1 MNQTPRKV
9 SVNDTKQK
17 KQMSIMSFFSTPKTK
32 KIQPQEVTPESRK
45 ESPNSLK
52 KNTQNEKSPTS
63 KKNEEYLIKNIEKLN
78 IERTNSFSPTV
89 GKENINNNKKKL
101 VEEKL
106 NHRYNSDSDSEEDMP
121 IIHKR
126 KSKRIKIEH
135 MEVET
140 PKEEI
145 IKNENEEENEEMP
158 KKQLRHLRR
167 GTQMKKRINY
177 KESDSEGSDNDD
189 SDEYV
194 PKNEESDEDE
204 YKDDAV
210 EEEEPETASEESDDD
225 IVYDDTKKKSNRR
238 VNLSKSSSSDNIS
251 NNKSNSFKSPLE
263 KLSAFRSPKM
273 PTKTFGLS
281 TQQEK
286 RKEKE
291 EKFKEKNEDRYSW
304 LMDIRDENGKRPG
317 DEDYDPRTL
326 YIPPSAWKKFT
337 PFERQYWEIKAKH
350 WEKVVFFKKGKFYEL
365 YEKDADIGH
374 QEFDLKMTDRVNM
387 RMVGVPE
394 ASFEQWASQFVAK
407 GYKVAKVDQMET
419 ALKKSMNA
427 RNSKSKEEKVI
438 KRELS
443 QVLTAGTLV
452 DSGFLTND
460 MSAFC
465 MSIKEELQPIKGVS
479 ESYMVTEDRSPPK
492 FGVCIVDTTT
502 ASFKFSTFVDD
513 IDRTRF
519 ETLLI
524 QYKPKEIVIER
535 GGLSQRTIQMLKRV
549 VGNKDLW
556 NILIPEKEFWGPE
569 KTELELK
576 VQNYFG
582 DSKSKENEKDSG
594 DVEMN
599 TSNEDDAMDI
609 DDNNNKD
616 AYKNWPPVLKQ
627 AVKEPVLLSAIG
639 GLLWYLQSLKID
651 HELFSLKNF
660 SFYDPV
666 DDSKSLILDGQT
678 LINLEVFQNSGDGS
692 TEGTLFELLE
702 HCTTPFGKRQFRN
715 WICHPLRDIDAIE
728 DRLNASD
735 DMLNIYVEENNSS
748 LVDYIDTIL
757 RKLPDLER
765 IISRIHAGSCKVKEF
780 IQSLKAFT
788 IIMELFINSL
798 NSQVD
803 HLTSKRLK
811 KIAQF
816 GFFDVLKE
824 ELAWFQNAFDWEK
837 AIRDNNITPVD
848 GYDENYDETKQ
859 AIKDI
864 EMELQDYLRKI
875 QKKFGS
881 KEIVYKDLGKEIYQI
896 QIPKRLVKNVP
907 KDWIQMSKTQAVN
920 RYYNASLRDDIQRLN
935 EAKELF
941 NDAESEVKIRI
952 YQRFDAHYDKW
963 LEVIKLVAEVDCLA
977 CLARCRE
984 VLGEPSCRP
993 EFVSTMDTDMTESS
1007 VLELTELRHPCINVG
1022 VTQDFIPNDT
1032 YLGGVYNELDG
1043 TMDTGKE
1050 RPKLILLT
1058 GPNMGGKS
1066 TLLRQTCIAVIMAQI
1081 GCYVPARKCRLTP
1094 FDRIFTRIGANDNI
1108 LAGQSTFMIELA
1120 ETSKI
1125 LKEATPR
1132 SLVIL
1137 DELGRGTSTF
1147 DGFSIAYS
1155 VLNYII
1161 TQIRCIGLFST
1172 HYGMLTEEYKNNPLV
1187 ACKFMSFHSDEEN
1200 HEVVFL
1206 YKLTDGVCPKSYG
1219 MNVANIAGVPKS
1231 IVLQAETIAAEF
1243 EKSSKV
1249 QEAELTTSSDLTMIH
1264 QADFAY
1270 LFNAIKSIDSAK
1282 DFNVKMA
1289 KTIKAI
1295 YCSLQK

>member
-1 MNQTPRKV
+1 MKSNY
-9 SVNDTKQK
+9 TKQK
-17 KQMSIMSFFSTPKTK
+17 KQMSITSFFSTPKTK
-32 KIQPQEVTPESRK
+32 KIVKEQKETPESK
-45 ESPNSLK
+45 NDSPSSIQSIENNNSNILESPNTRKKEEFIINNIQNLK
-52 KNTQNEKSPTS
+52 LDQEKILTS
-63 KKNEEYLIKNIEKLN
+63 D
-78 IERTNSFSPTV
+78 
-89 GKENINNNKKKL
+89 KENVSSNNKKKL
-101 VEEKL
+101 AEDTYDMNE
-106 NHRYNSDSDSEEDMP
+106 SDSEDEMP
-121 IIHKR
+121 IMYK
-126 KSKRIKIEH
+126 KKAKRIKIDNVNEYDSPKS
-135 MEVET
+135 EPIKENL
-140 PKEEI
+140 KEEEI
-145 IKNENEEENEEMP
+145 EPPRKE
-158 KKQLRHLRR
+158 LRHLRR
-167 GTQMKKRINY
+167 GTQMRKRINY
-177 KESDSEGSDNDD
+177 KEDD
-189 SDEYV
+189 SDSNESSDSDNSDEYI

-204 YKDDAV
+204 YKDEVV
-210 EEEEPETASEESDDD
+210 EEEEPETASEESNDE
-225 IVYDDTKKKSNRR
+225 IEYEDTKKKSNKRI
-238 VNLSKSSSSDNIS
+238 NLSRSRSSSTSTVT
-251 NNKSNSFKSPLE
+251 SPSSYRSPKE
-263 KLSAFRSPKM
+263 KLNAFRSPKM
-273 PTKTFGLS
+273 ANKSLFGLS

-337 PFERQYWEIKAKH
+337 PFERQYWEIKCKH

-502 ASFKFSTFVDD
+502 ATFKFSSFVDD

-535 GGLSQRTIQMLKRV
+535 GGLSQRTVQMLKRI
-549 VGNKDLW
+549 VGNKDQW

-576 VQNYFG
+576 IQDYFSESKVKESDDNNINDN
-582 DSKSKENEKDSG
+582 DSS
-594 DVEMN
+594 
-599 TSNEDDAMDI
+599 MDI
-609 DDNNNKD
+609 DSND
-616 AYKNWPPVLKQ
+616 KNIPGDWPHVLKQ

-651 HELFSLKNF
+651 RELFSLKNF

-666 DDSKSLILDGQT
+666 NDASSLILDGQT
-678 LINLEVFQNSGDGS
+678 LMNLEVFQNNGDGS
-692 TEGTLFELLE
+692 SEGTLFELLE

-715 WICHPLRDIDAIE
+715 WVCHPLRAIDAIE

-788 IIMELFINSL
+788 IIMELFINVL

-811 KIAQF
+811 EIAQF

-824 ELAWFQNAFDWEK
+824 ELEWFQNAFDWERATK
-837 AIRDNNITPVD
+837 ENNITPVD

-859 AIKDI
+859 AIQEI
-864 EMELQDYLRKI
+864 ELELQNYLRKV
-875 QKKFGS
+875 QKKLGS
-881 KEIVYKDLGKEIYQI
+881 KEVVYKDLGKEIYQI
-896 QIPKRLVKNVP
+896 QVPKRLVKSVP
-907 KDWIQMSKTQAVN
+907 KDWIQMSKTQAVI
-920 RYYNASLRDDIQRLN
+920 RYYNESLRSDIQRLN

-941 NDAESEVKIRI
+941 NDAEGAVKQRI
-952 YQRFDAHYDKW
+952 YQRFDVHYDKW
-963 LEVIKLVAEVDCLA
+963 LKVIKLVAEVDCLA

-993 EFVSTMDTDMTESS
+993 EFVSTLDSDMNENS
-1007 VLELTELRHPCINVG
+1007 VLELTELRHPCVNVG

-1043 TMDTGKE
+1043 SMDTGKE

-1081 GCYVPARKCRLTP
+1081 GCYVPASKCRLTP

-1200 HEVVFL
+1200 HEVIFL

-1231 IVLQAETIAAEF
+1231 IVLQAETVAAEF
-1243 EKSSKV
+1243 EKSSKI
-1249 QEAELTTSSDLTMIH
+1249 QDSELTTTNDLTMIH
-1264 QADFAY
+1264 QSDFAY
-1270 LFNAIKSIDSAK
+1270 LFNAKKSDVID
-1282 DFNVKMA
+1282 DINIKMA

>member
-1 MNQTPRKV
+1 MAN
-9 SVNDTKQK
+9 
-17 KQMSIMSFFSTPKTK
+17 KT
-32 KIQPQEVTPESRK
+32 
-45 ESPNSLK
+45 L
-52 KNTQNEKSPTS
+52 
-63 KKNEEYLIKNIEKLN
+63 
-78 IERTNSFSPTV
+78 
-89 GKENINNNKKKL
+89 
-101 VEEKL
+101 
-106 NHRYNSDSDSEEDMP
+106 
-121 IIHKR
+121 
-126 KSKRIKIEH
+126 
-135 MEVET
+135 
-140 PKEEI
+140 
-145 IKNENEEENEEMP
+145 
-158 KKQLRHLRR
+158 
-167 GTQMKKRINY
+167 
-177 KESDSEGSDNDD
+177 
-189 SDEYV
+189 
-194 PKNEESDEDE
+194 
-204 YKDDAV
+204 
-210 EEEEPETASEESDDD
+210 
-225 IVYDDTKKKSNRR
+225 
-238 VNLSKSSSSDNIS
+238 
-251 NNKSNSFKSPLE
+251 
-263 KLSAFRSPKM
+263 
-273 PTKTFGLS
+273 FGLS

-317 DEDYDPRTL
+317 EEDYDPRTL

-337 PFERQYWEIKAKH
+337 PFERQYWEIKCKH

-465 MSIKEELQPIKGVS
+465 MSIKEELQPINGVS
-479 ESYMVTEDRSPPK
+479 ESYLVTEDRSPPK
-492 FGVCIVDTTT
+492 FGICIVDTTT
-502 ASFKFSTFVDD
+502 ATFKFSSFVDD

-535 GGLSQRTIQMLKRV
+535 GGLSQRTIQMLKRI
-549 VGNKDLW
+549 VGNKDQW
-556 NILIPEKEFWGPE
+556 NVLIPEKEFWGPE

-576 VQNYFG
+576 IQDYFTESKVKESNDEESNNNSN
-582 DSKSKENEKDSG
+582 DSNDS
-594 DVEMN
+594 N
-599 TSNEDDAMDI
+599 MDI
-609 DDNNNKD
+609 DSNDNKNNST
-616 AYKNWPPVLKQ
+616 NWPHVLKQ

-651 HELFSLKNF
+651 RELFSLKNF

-666 DDSKSLILDGQT
+666 NDATSLILDGQT
-678 LINLEVFQNSGDGS
+678 LMNLEVFQNNGDGS
-692 TEGTLFELLE
+692 SEGTLFELLE

-715 WICHPLRDIDAIE
+715 WVCHPLRSIDAIE

-788 IIMELFINSL
+788 IIMELFINVL

-803 HLTSKRLK
+803 RLTSKRLK
-811 KIAQF
+811 EIAQF

-824 ELAWFQNAFDWEK
+824 ELEWFQNAFDWERATK
-837 AIRDNNITPVD
+837 ENKITPID

-859 AIKDI
+859 AIQEI
-864 EMELQDYLRKI
+864 ELELQSYLRKI
-875 QKKFGS
+875 QKKLGS
-881 KEIVYKDLGKEIYQI
+881 KEVVYKDLGKEIYQI
-896 QIPKRLVKNVP
+896 QVPKRLVKSVP

-920 RYYNASLRDDIQRLN
+920 RYYNSTLRNDIQRLN

-941 NDAESEVKIRI
+941 NDAEGAVKQRI
-952 YQRFDAHYDKW
+952 YQRFDTHYDKW
-963 LEVIKLVAEVDCLA
+963 LKVIKLVAEVDCLA

-993 EFVSTMDTDMTESS
+993 EFVSTLDTDMNENS
-1007 VLELTELRHPCINVG
+1007 VLELTELRHPCVNVG

-1043 TMDTGKE
+1043 SMDTGKE

-1081 GCYVPARKCRLTP
+1081 GCYVPASKCRLTP

-1200 HEVVFL
+1200 HEVIFL

-1231 IVLQAETIAAEF
+1231 IVLQAETVAAEF
-1243 EKSSKV
+1243 EKSSKI
-1249 QEAELTTSSDLTMIH
+1249 QNAELTT
-1264 QADFAY
+1264 
-1270 LFNAIKSIDSAK
+1270 
-1282 DFNVKMA
+1282 
-1289 KTIKAI
+1289 
-1295 YCSLQK
+1295 

>member
-1 MNQTPRKV
+1 
-9 SVNDTKQK
+9 
-17 KQMSIMSFFSTPKTK
+17 
-32 KIQPQEVTPESRK
+32 
-45 ESPNSLK
+45 
-52 KNTQNEKSPTS
+52 
-63 KKNEEYLIKNIEKLN
+63 
-78 IERTNSFSPTV
+78 
-89 GKENINNNKKKL
+89 
-101 VEEKL
+101 
-106 NHRYNSDSDSEEDMP
+106 
-121 IIHKR
+121 
-126 KSKRIKIEH
+126 
-135 MEVET
+135 
-140 PKEEI
+140 
-145 IKNENEEENEEMP
+145 
-158 KKQLRHLRR
+158 
-167 GTQMKKRINY
+167 
-177 KESDSEGSDNDD
+177 
-189 SDEYV
+189 
-194 PKNEESDEDE
+194 
-204 YKDDAV
+204 
-210 EEEEPETASEESDDD
+210 
-225 IVYDDTKKKSNRR
+225 
-238 VNLSKSSSSDNIS
+238 
-251 NNKSNSFKSPLE
+251 
-263 KLSAFRSPKM
+263 
-273 PTKTFGLS
+273 
-281 TQQEK
+281 
-286 RKEKE
+286 
-291 EKFKEKNEDRYSW
+291 RYSW

-317 DEDYDPRTL
+317 EEDYDPRTL

-427 RNSKSKEEKVI
+427 RNSKAKEEKVI

-460 MSAFC
+460 MSAYC
-465 MSIKEELQPIKGVS
+465 ISIKEELQPINGVS

-502 ASFKFSTFVDD
+502 ATFKFSSFVDD

-535 GGLSQRTIQMLKRV
+535 GGLSQRTVQMLKRII
-549 VGNKDLW
+549 GNKDQW
-556 NILIPEKEFWGPE
+556 NVLIPEKEFWGPE

-576 VQNYFG
+576 IQDYFK
-582 DSKSKENEKDSG
+582 DSKIKENDQNRNIP
-594 DVEMN
+594 D
-599 TSNEDDAMDI
+599 
-609 DDNNNKD
+609 
-616 AYKNWPPVLKQ
+616 NWPSVLKQ
-627 AVKEPVLLSAIG
+627 AANEPVLLSAIG

-651 HELFSLKNF
+651 RELFSLKNF

-666 DDSKSLILDGQT
+666 NDASSLILDGQT
-678 LINLEVFQNSGDGS
+678 LMNLEVFQNNGDGS

-788 IIMELFINSL
+788 IIMELFINVL

-811 KIAQF
+811 EIAQF

-824 ELAWFQNAFDWEK
+824 ELVWFQNAFDWEK
-837 AIRDNNITPVD
+837 AIKDNNITPVD
-848 GYDENYDETKQ
+848 GYDETYDETKQ

-875 QKKFGS
+875 QKKLGS
-881 KEIVYKDLGKEIYQI
+881 KDIVYKDLGKEIYQI
-896 QIPKRLVKNVP
+896 QVPKRLVKSVP

-920 RYYNASLRDDIQRLN
+920 RYYNANLRNDIQRLN

-941 NDAESEVKIRI
+941 NDAESEVKQRI
-952 YQRFDAHYDKW
+952 YQRFDTHYDKW
-963 LEVIKLVAEVDCLA
+963 LKVIKLVAEVDCLA

-993 EFVSTMDTDMTESS
+993 EFVSTLDTDMTESS
-1007 VLELTELRHPCINVG
+1007 VLELTELRHPCVNVG

-1032 YLGGVYNELDG
+1032 YLGG
-1043 TMDTGKE
+1043 E

-1206 YKLTDGVCPKSYG
+1206 YKLTDGICPKSYG

-1231 IVLQAETIAAEF
+1231 IVLQAETVAAEF
-1243 EKSSKV
+1243 EKNSKI
-1249 QEAELTTSSDLTMIH
+1249 QEA
-1264 QADFAY
+1264 
-1270 LFNAIKSIDSAK
+1270 
-1282 DFNVKMA
+1282 
-1289 KTIKAI
+1289 
-1295 YCSLQK
+1295 

>member
-1 MNQTPRKV
+1 MKSNY
-9 SVNDTKQK
+9 TKQK
-17 KQMSIMSFFSTPKTK
+17 KQMSITSFFSTPKTK
-32 KIQPQEVTPESRK
+32 KIVKEQNETPESK
-45 ESPNSLK
+45 NDSPSSIHSIENQNLNTLESPNTRKKEEFIIKNIQNLK
-52 KNTQNEKSPTS
+52 LEQEKIYNSGKENVSKNS
-63 KKNEEYLIKNIEKLN
+63 KKKLAEDNYTYDKNEE
-78 IERTNSFSPTV
+78 
-89 GKENINNNKKKL
+89 
-101 VEEKL
+101 
-106 NHRYNSDSDSEEDMP
+106 SDSEDEMP
-121 IIHKR
+121 IMYK
-126 KSKRIKIEH
+126 KKAKRIKIDNVNDYDSPNSEP
-135 MEVET
+135 MKENL
-140 PKEEI
+140 KEE
-145 IKNENEEENEEMP
+145 EEAEPP
-158 KKQLRHLRR
+158 KKELRHLRR
-167 GTQMKKRINY
+167 GTQMRKRINY
-177 KESDSEGSDNDD
+177 KEDD
-189 SDEYV
+189 SDSNDSSDSDNSDEYI

-204 YKDDAV
+204 YKDEVV
-210 EEEEPETASEESDDD
+210 EEEEPETASEESNDD
-225 IVYDDTKKKSNRR
+225 IEYEDTKKKSNKRI
-238 VNLSKSSSSDNIS
+238 NLSRSRSSTTSTVTSPSSYR
-251 NNKSNSFKSPLE
+251 SPKE

-273 PTKTFGLS
+273 ANKSLFGIS

-304 LMDIRDENGKRPG
+304 LMDVRDENGKRPG

-337 PFERQYWEIKAKH
+337 PFERQYWEIKCKH

-502 ASFKFSTFVDD
+502 ATFKFSSFVDD

-535 GGLSQRTIQMLKRV
+535 GGLSQRTIQMLKRI
-549 VGNKDLW
+549 VGNKDQW
-556 NILIPEKEFWGPE
+556 NVLIPEKEFWGPE

-576 VQNYFG
+576 INDYFSE
-582 DSKSKENEKDSG
+582 SKVKESG
-594 DVEMN
+594 
-599 TSNEDDAMDI
+599 
-609 DDNNNKD
+609 DDNNNEND
-616 AYKNWPPVLKQ
+616 SSMDIDSNDKNIPADWPHVLKQ

-651 HELFSLKNF
+651 RELFSLKNF

-666 DDSKSLILDGQT
+666 NDASSLILDGQT
-678 LINLEVFQNSGDGS
+678 LMNLEVFQNNGDGS
-692 TEGTLFELLE
+692 SEGTLFELLE

-715 WICHPLRDIDAIE
+715 WVCHPLRAIDAIE

-788 IIMELFINSL
+788 IIMELFINVL

-803 HLTSKRLK
+803 NLTSKRLK
-811 KIAQF
+811 EIAQF

-824 ELAWFQNAFDWEK
+824 ELEWFRSAFDWERATK
-837 AIRDNNITPVD
+837 ENNITPIE

-859 AIKDI
+859 AIQEI
-864 EMELQDYLRKI
+864 ELELQSYLRKV
-875 QKKFGS
+875 QKKLGS
-881 KEIVYKDLGKEIYQI
+881 KEVVYKDLGKEIYQI
-896 QIPKRLVKNVP
+896 QVPKRLVKSVP
-907 KDWIQMSKTQAVN
+907 KDWIQMSKTQAVI
-920 RYYNASLRDDIQRLN
+920 RYYNEGLRSDIQRLN

-941 NDAESEVKIRI
+941 NDAEGAVKQRI
-952 YQRFDAHYDKW
+952 YQRFDVHYDKW
-963 LEVIKLVAEVDCLA
+963 LKVIKLVAEVDCLA

-993 EFVSTMDTDMTESS
+993 EFVSTLDSDMNENS

-1043 TMDTGKE
+1043 SMDTGKE

-1081 GCYVPARKCRLTP
+1081 GCYVPASKCRLTP

-1125 LKEATPR
+1125 LKEA
-1132 SLVIL
+1132 
-1137 DELGRGTSTF
+1137 
-1147 DGFSIAYS
+1147 
-1155 VLNYII
+1155 
-1161 TQIRCIGLFST
+1161 
-1172 HYGMLTEEYKNNPLV
+1172 
-1187 ACKFMSFHSDEEN
+1187 
-1200 HEVVFL
+1200 
-1206 YKLTDGVCPKSYG
+1206 
-1219 MNVANIAGVPKS
+1219 
-1231 IVLQAETIAAEF
+1231 
-1243 EKSSKV
+1243 
-1249 QEAELTTSSDLTMIH
+1249 
-1264 QADFAY
+1264 
-1270 LFNAIKSIDSAK
+1270 
-1282 DFNVKMA
+1282 
-1289 KTIKAI
+1289 
-1295 YCSLQK
+1295 

>member
-1 MNQTPRKV
+1 
-9 SVNDTKQK
+9 
-17 KQMSIMSFFSTPKTK
+17 
-32 KIQPQEVTPESRK
+32 
-45 ESPNSLK
+45 
-52 KNTQNEKSPTS
+52 
-63 KKNEEYLIKNIEKLN
+63 
-78 IERTNSFSPTV
+78 
-89 GKENINNNKKKL
+89 
-101 VEEKL
+101 
-106 NHRYNSDSDSEEDMP
+106 
-121 IIHKR
+121 
-126 KSKRIKIEH
+126 
-135 MEVET
+135 
-140 PKEEI
+140 
-145 IKNENEEENEEMP
+145 
-158 KKQLRHLRR
+158 
-167 GTQMKKRINY
+167 
-177 KESDSEGSDNDD
+177 
-189 SDEYV
+189 
-194 PKNEESDEDE
+194 
-204 YKDDAV
+204 V
-210 EEEEPETASEESDDD
+210 EEEEPETASESDDD
-225 IVYDDTKKKSNRR
+225 IAYEDVKRKPSKRI
-238 VNLSKSSSSDNIS
+238 NLSRNNSSHSFSS
-251 NNKSNSFKSPLE
+251 NKESSYKSPLE

-273 PTKTFGLS
+273 PSKSNLFGLS

-317 DEDYDPRTL
+317 EEDYDPRTL

-427 RNSKSKEEKVI
+427 RNSKAKEEKVI

-465 MSIKEELQPIKGVS
+465 MSIKEELQPINGVS

-502 ASFKFSTFVDD
+502 ATFKFSTFVDD

-535 GGLSQRTIQMLKRV
+535 GGLSQRTVQMLKRI
-549 VGNKDLW
+549 VGNKDQW
-556 NILIPEKEFWGPE
+556 NVLIPEKEFWGPE

-576 VQNYFG
+576 IQDYFK
-582 DSKSKENEKDSG
+582 DSKVKEN
-594 DVEMN
+594 
-599 TSNEDDAMDI
+599 NEDVDMKIDQDESMDI
-609 DDNNNKD
+609 DDQNRNIPD
-616 AYKNWPPVLKQ
+616 NWPSVLKQ
-627 AVKEPVLLSAIG
+627 AANEPVLLSAIG

-651 HELFSLKNF
+651 RELFSLKNF

-666 DDSKSLILDGQT
+666 NDASSLILDGQT
-678 LINLEVFQNSGDGS
+678 LMNLEVFQNNGDGS

-715 WICHPLRDIDAIE
+715 WICHPLRNIDAIE

-788 IIMELFINSL
+788 IIMELFINVL

-803 HLTSKRLK
+803 QLTSKRLK
-811 KIAQF
+811 EIAQF

-824 ELAWFQNAFDWEK
+824 ELVWFQNAFDWER
-837 AIRDNNITPVD
+837 AIKDNNITPVD
-848 GYDENYDETKQ
+848 GYDETYDETKQ
-859 AIKDI
+859 AIRDI

-881 KEIVYKDLGKEIYQI
+881 KDIVYKDLGKEIYQI
-896 QIPKRLVKNVP
+896 QVPKRLVKSVP

-941 NDAESEVKIRI
+941 NDAESEVKQRI
-952 YQRFDAHYDKW
+952 YQRFDTHYDKW
-963 LEVIKLVAEVDCLA
+963 LKVIKLVAEVDCLA

-993 EFVSTMDTDMTESS
+993 EFVSTLDTDMTESS
-1007 VLELTELRHPCINVG
+1007 VLELTELRHPCVNVG

-1043 TMDTGKE
+1043 SMDTGKE

-1206 YKLTDGVCPKSYG
+1206 YKLTDGICPKSYG

-1231 IVLQAETIAAEF
+1231 IVLQAETVAAEF
-1243 EKSSKV
+1243 EKNSKI
-1249 QEAELTTSSDLTMIH
+1249 QEAELTT
-1264 QADFAY
+1264 
-1270 LFNAIKSIDSAK
+1270 
-1282 DFNVKMA
+1282 
-1289 KTIKAI
+1289 
-1295 YCSLQK
+1295 

>member
-1 MNQTPRKV
+1 M
-9 SVNDTKQK
+9 DT
-17 KQMSIMSFFSTPKTK
+17 
-32 KIQPQEVTPESRK
+32 
-45 ESPNSLK
+45 
-52 KNTQNEKSPTS
+52 
-63 KKNEEYLIKNIEKLN
+63 
-78 IERTNSFSPTV
+78 
-89 GKENINNNKKKL
+89 
-101 VEEKL
+101 
-106 NHRYNSDSDSEEDMP
+106 DSEEEMP
-121 IIHKR
+121 IMYK
-126 KSKRIKIEH
+126 KKKIKITIEK
-135 MEVET
+135 ET
-140 PKEEI
+140 IQKSNNNIKE
-145 IKNENEEENEEMP
+145 EEENNEEPP
-158 KKQLRHLRR
+158 KRELRHLRR
-167 GTQMKKRINY
+167 GTQMKRKINY

-194 PKNEESDEDE
+194 PKNEESDDDDDNDE
-204 YKDDAV
+204 GVK
-210 EEEEPETASEESDDD
+210 EEEPETESESEDDT
-225 IVYDDTKKKSNRR
+225 IYDDEIKRKPKNNKKF
-238 VNLSKSSSSDNIS
+238 NLNKFNNSSPSQSPSI
-251 NNKSNSFKSPLE
+251 KSNSSSYKSPIE

-273 PTKTFGLS
+273 PNKFGLS

-304 LMDIRDENGKRPG
+304 LMDVRDENGRRPG
-317 DEDYDPRTL
+317 EEDYDPRTL
-326 YIPPSAWKKFT
+326 YIPSSAWKKFT
-337 PFERQYWEIKAKH
+337 PFERQYWEIKSKH

-460 MSAFC
+460 MSAYC
-465 MSIKEELQPIKGVS
+465 MSIKEELQPINGVS
-479 ESYMVTEDRSPPK
+479 ESYLVTEDRSPPK

-502 ASFKFSTFVDD
+502 ATFKFSSFIDD

-535 GGLSQRTIQMLKRV
+535 GGLSQRTVQMLKRI
-549 VGNKDLW
+549 VGNKNQW

-576 VQNYFG
+576 IQNYF
-582 DSKSKENEKDSG
+582 DESKKNKKGNEENEDI
-594 DVEMN
+594 EMN
-599 TSNEDDAMDI
+599 MNNNENENENENKMDI
-609 DDNNNKD
+609 DIDTENRNIPT
-616 AYKNWPPVLKQ
+616 NWPEVLKQ
-627 AVKEPVLLSAIG
+627 AINDPVLLSAIG

-651 HELFSLKNF
+651 RELFSLKNF

-666 DDSKSLILDGQT
+666 NDASSLILDGQT
-678 LINLEVFQNSGDGS
+678 LMNLEVFQNNNDGS

-715 WICHPLRDIDAIE
+715 WVCHPLRNIEGIE

-765 IISRIHAGSCKVKEF
+765 IISRIHAGSCQVKEF
-780 IQSLKAFT
+780 IKSLKAFT
-788 IIMELFINSL
+788 IIMELFINVL
-798 NSQVD
+798 NSQVEQ
-803 HLTSKRLK
+803 LTSKRLK
-811 KIAQF
+811 EIAQF
-816 GFFDVLKE
+816 GFFEVLKE
-824 ELAWFQNAFDWEK
+824 ELIWFQNAFDWEK
-837 AIRDNNITPVD
+837 ATKENKITPID
-848 GYDENYDETKQ
+848 GYDETYDETKQ

-864 EMELQDYLRKI
+864 EQELQDYLRKI
-875 QKKFGS
+875 QKRLGS

-896 QIPKRLVKNVP
+896 QVPKRLVKSVP

-920 RYYNASLRDDIQRLN
+920 RYYNSNLRNDIQRLN

-941 NDAESEVKIRI
+941 NDAEGEVKLRI
-952 YQRFDAHYDKW
+952 YQRFDIHYDKW
-963 LEVIKLVAEVDCLA
+963 LKVIKLVAEVDCLA

-993 EFVSTMDTDMTESS
+993 EFVNPLNNEMEENS
-1007 VLELTELRHPCINVG
+1007 VLELTELRHPCVNVG

-1032 YLGGVYNELDG
+1032 YLGGVYNEDEIEND
-1043 TMDTGKE
+1043 TMDTDNNNTTITTNNNNKKE

-1231 IVLQAETIAAEF
+1231 IVLQAEEVAAEF
-1243 EKSSKV
+1243 EKNSKIDDT
-1249 QEAELTTSSDLTMIH
+1249 ELTTTKDLTMI
-1264 QADFAY
+1264 QQSAFAY
-1270 LFNAIKSIDSAK
+1270 LFNSKKSNSNTTISS
-1282 DFNVKMA
+1282 NMA
-1289 KTIKAI
+1289 KTIKAL

>member
-1 MNQTPRKV
+1 MA
-9 SVNDTKQK
+9 
-17 KQMSIMSFFSTPKTK
+17 
-32 KIQPQEVTPESRK
+32 
-45 ESPNSLK
+45 
-52 KNTQNEKSPTS
+52 
-63 KKNEEYLIKNIEKLN
+63 
-78 IERTNSFSPTV
+78 
-89 GKENINNNKKKL
+89 NK
-101 VEEKL
+101 
-106 NHRYNSDSDSEEDMP
+106 
-121 IIHKR
+121 
-126 KSKRIKIEH
+126 
-135 MEVET
+135 
-140 PKEEI
+140 
-145 IKNENEEENEEMP
+145 
-158 KKQLRHLRR
+158 
-167 GTQMKKRINY
+167 
-177 KESDSEGSDNDD
+177 
-189 SDEYV
+189 
-194 PKNEESDEDE
+194 
-204 YKDDAV
+204 
-210 EEEEPETASEESDDD
+210 
-225 IVYDDTKKKSNRR
+225 
-238 VNLSKSSSSDNIS
+238 
-251 NNKSNSFKSPLE
+251 
-263 KLSAFRSPKM
+263 
-273 PTKTFGLS
+273 FGLS

-317 DEDYDPRTL
+317 EEDYDPRTL

-337 PFERQYWEIKAKH
+337 PFERQYWEIKCKH

-427 RNSKSKEEKVI
+427 RNSNSKEEKVI

-465 MSIKEELQPIKGVS
+465 ISIKEELQPINGVS
-479 ESYMVTEDRSPPK
+479 ESYLVTEDRSPPK

-502 ASFKFSTFVDD
+502 ATFKFSSFIDD

-535 GGLSQRTIQMLKRV
+535 GGLSQRTVQMLKRI
-549 VGNKDLW
+549 VGNKDQW

-576 VQNYFG
+576 IQNYFD
-582 DSKSKENEKDSG
+582 DSKKENEGEDT
-594 DVEMN
+594 EMN
-599 TSNEDDAMDI
+599 IGNEN
-609 DDNNNKD
+609 DNNLMEIDTENRNIPT
-616 AYKNWPPVLKQ
+616 NWPDVLKQ
-627 AVKEPVLLSAIG
+627 AVNEPVLLSAIG

-651 HELFSLKNF
+651 RELFSLKNF

-666 DDSKSLILDGQT
+666 NDASSLILDGQT
-678 LINLEVFQNSGDGS
+678 LMNLEVFQNNSDGS

-715 WICHPLRDIDAIE
+715 WVCHPLRDIDAIE

-765 IISRIHAGSCKVKEF
+765 IISRIHAGSCQVKEF
-780 IQSLKAFT
+780 IKSLKAFT
-788 IIMELFINSL
+788 IIMELFINVL
-798 NSQVD
+798 NSQVEQ
-803 HLTSKRLK
+803 LTSKRLK
-811 KIAQF
+811 EIAQF

-824 ELAWFQNAFDWEK
+824 ELVWFQNAFDWERATK
-837 AIRDNNITPVD
+837 ENKITPID
-848 GYDENYDETKQ
+848 GYDETYDETKQ

-864 EMELQDYLRKI
+864 EQELQDYLRKI
-875 QKKFGS
+875 QKKLGS

-896 QIPKRLVKNVP
+896 QVPKRLVKSVP

-920 RYYNASLRDDIQRLN
+920 RYYNSNLRNDIQRLN

-941 NDAESEVKIRI
+941 NDAEGEVKLRI
-952 YQRFDAHYDKW
+952 YQRFDTHYGKW
-963 LEVIKLVAEVDCLA
+963 LKVIKLVAEVDCLA

-993 EFVSTMDTDMTESS
+993 EFVSTLDNEITENS
-1007 VLELTELRHPCINVG
+1007 VLELTELRHPCVNVG

-1032 YLGGVYNELDG
+1032 YLGGVYNELDSQG
-1043 TMDTGKE
+1043 QESMDMDTDINTNKNKNKE

-1231 IVLQAETIAAEF
+1231 IVLQAEEVAAEF
-1243 EKSSKV
+1243 EKNSKIDDS
-1249 QEAELTTSSDLTMIH
+1249 ELTTTKDLTMI
-1264 QADFAY
+1264 QQSAFAY
-1270 LFNAIKSIDSAK
+1270 LINSKKSKSNSI
-1282 DFNVKMA
+1282 NPEMA
-1289 KTIKAI
+1289 KTIKAL